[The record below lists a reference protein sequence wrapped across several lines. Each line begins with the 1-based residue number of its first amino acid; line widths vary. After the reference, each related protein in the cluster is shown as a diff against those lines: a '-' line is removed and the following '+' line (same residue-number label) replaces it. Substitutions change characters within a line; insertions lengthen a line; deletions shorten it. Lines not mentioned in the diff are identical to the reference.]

1 MLQSMRQ
8 IAHSW
13 VVKGLMLF
21 LIVSFSIW
29 GIGDVFRGN
38 ALRQTVAKVGNSDI
52 SVQQLNRLFEETLAQ
67 ARQRIAPNLTAQQ
80 ARQMGL
86 LDKSLEGEIK
96 RQLVDMDIRRQGIDV
111 SPESVLKL
119 LSDDPRF
126 RTKDGQFN
134 KPLFRQLLEQ
144 QRLNEK
150 TFIAQG
156 QQDLSR
162 QILVGGLGGTHSAP
176 QTVVDAVYKARA
188 QKRVLDVVTV
198 DADKIGGI
206 PSPDDKALHEFYDH
220 NPSLFTAPE
229 YRAITVASLVT
240 ETLAKDI
247 AISDEQL
254 KQDYDTKRGEM
265 AQPER
270 RDVVQI
276 VLPDEDKAAKLA
288 KLAHASA
295 DLTSAAA
302 VEKGTAIPLDKLEE
316 KNLMPELSKVVFA
329 LREGEIS
336 APVKTQLGWHV
347 VQLKKIYP
355 AGTPSFDKIK
365 DKLRDDLR
373 HDQSV
378 EAATRLVNQLDDQL
392 AAGHSLDDIADGL
405 KLRLV
410 KIPAV
415 DSTGLLPDGKA
426 PSEFPN
432 KENVLKDAFAQN
444 AGETS
449 PVEDDKLG
457 HYYVVRTDE
466 VTPAGVRPF
475 DEIKPAVVTAWK
487 THERILKAQAEAEK
501 IAKAL
506 HEGKAASSFD
516 KDEGVSSRTSAPLSL
531 VGDTDRALPSSLVTQ
546 AFKLKKGETATA
558 VEGNKQLVAKLASIT
573 EADATKDDPRKNLIA
588 AEIKKAEGAELL
600 DQYLQYLQTVFPVKT
615 NADVLNHMRQK
626 EE

>member
-38 ALRQTVAKVGNSDI
+38 SLRKTVAKVGNSDI

-67 ARQRIAPNLTAQQ
+67 ARQKVAPNLTAQQ

-86 LDKSLEGEIK
+86 LEKALEGEIK
-96 RQLVDMDIRRQGIDV
+96 RQLIDMEIQRQGINV
-111 SPESVLKL
+111 SPESVLKVL
-119 LSDDPRF
+119 ADEPQF

-144 QRLNEK
+144 QRLSEK
-150 TFIAQG
+150 AFIARG
-156 QQDLSR
+156 QQDMSR
-162 QILVGGLGGTHSAP
+162 RLLLGSLGGSHSVP
-176 QTVVDAVYKARA
+176 QTVVDALYKARA

-198 DADKIGGI
+198 DADKLGGI

-220 NPSLFTAPE
+220 NGVLFTAPE
-229 YRAITVASLVT
+229 YRGITVASLST

-247 AISDEQL
+247 SISDEQV
-254 KQDYDTKRGEM
+254 KKEYDAKLDDL
-265 AQPER
+265 ALPER
-270 RDVVQI
+270 RDVVQV
-276 VLPDEDKAAKLA
+276 VLQDEAKAAKLA
-288 KLAHASA
+288 KQAHGAADLASA
-295 DLTSAAA
+295 ASA
-302 VEKGTAIPLDKLEE
+302 EKETAIPLDKLEE

-347 VQLKKIYP
+347 VQLKKILP

-365 DKLRDDLR
+365 DKLREDMR
-373 HDQSV
+373 RDQSV
-378 EAATRLVNQLDDQL
+378 EAATRFVNQLDDQL

-410 KIPAV
+410 KIAAV
-415 DSTGLLPDGKA
+415 DSTGLSPEGKA
-426 PSEFPN
+426 PAEFPN
-432 KENVLKDAFAQN
+432 KEEVLKDAFAQN

-449 PVEDDKLG
+449 PVQDDKAG
-457 HYYVVRTDE
+457 HYYVVRTE
-466 VTPAGVRPF
+466 EITPAGARPF
-475 DEIKPAVVTAWK
+475 DGIKPAVATAWK
-487 THERILKAQAEAEK
+487 THERSLKAQAEAEK

-506 HEGKAASSFD
+506 HEGKAAAAFNG
-516 KDEGVSSRTSAPLSL
+516 DEGVSSRTSSPLSL
-531 VGDTDRALPSSLVTQ
+531 LGDTDHALPPALAAQ

-558 VEGNKQLVAKLASIT
+558 VDGDKQVVIRLASIT
-573 EADATKDDPRKNLIA
+573 GSDTAKADPRKNLIV
-588 AEIKKAEGAELL
+588 AEIKKAEGGELL
-600 DQYLQYLQTVFPVKT
+600 DQYLLYLRTVFPVKT
-615 NADVLNHMRQK
+615 YTDALDHMRQK